1 MQFFNSRSGKKETFI
16 PFDDTHI
23 KLYVCGPT
31 VYDQIHIGNARPLVA
46 FDVLFRLLSAKYPR
60 VSYVRNITDL
70 DDKIYARAKDK
81 NIKIGE
87 LTDATTEDFHK
98 NCDAL
103 NCLAPTHQPKA
114 TDHIPHMIKM
124 IATLLEN
131 GHAYQAEG
139 HVLFS
144 HQKMTDDQKLI
155 PLDDKKLR
163 DGARVEIAAYKQD
176 AQDFVLWKPSMG
188 DMKVGW
194 DSPFGFG
201 RPGWHIECSAMAQ
214 EYLGGDFDIH
224 GGGQD
229 LLFPHHYNEYAQS
242 RAACPQHQHAKY
254 WLHNGYVL
262 ANGEKMSKSL
272 GNFFT
277 VNDILKLYDGSTLR
291 LLLLMT
297 HYRQPLDFSV
307 DKMNEAKAILDRFYQ
322 ITRLTGCD
330 DCASIPPHQDI
341 IAALEDDLN
350 TPLALSILHQMASE
364 LNQQA
369 EPDLDSVRQF
379 LASAQLLGL
388 MQCSADEWF
397 IGDANNDDDFT
408 KEDIEDLIQ
417 QRNDARKA
425 KDYELADKIRHELE
439 ARDILLEDTGGKTLW
454 KRR

>member
-1 MQFFNSRSGKKETFI
+1 MQFFNSRHGKKETFI
-16 PFDDTHI
+16 PFDEAHI
-23 KLYVCGPT
+23 KIYVCGPT
-31 VYDQIHIGNARPLVA
+31 VYDQIHIGNARPLVV
-46 FDVLFRLLSAKYPR
+46 FDVLFRLLSTKYQR
-60 VSYVRNITDL
+60 VTYIRNITDL
-70 DDKIYARAKDK
+70 DDKIYARASDK
-81 NIKIGE
+81 NISISD
-87 LTDATTEDFHK
+87 LTNATIVDFHK

-114 TDHIPHMIKM
+114 TEHIPHMIKM
-124 IATLLEN
+124 IETLLEN
-131 GHAYQAEG
+131 GFAYQAEG

-144 HQKMTDDQKLI
+144 HQKMTDAQKLI
-155 PLDDKKLR
+155 QLDAEKLR
-163 DGARVEIAAYKQD
+163 DGARVEIAPYKQD
-176 AQDFVLWKPSMG
+176 ARDFVLWKPSGG
-188 DMKVGW
+188 DKDIAVGW

-242 RAACPQHQHAKY
+242 RAACPQHHHAKY

-277 VNDILKLYDGSTLR
+277 VNDILKSYDGAVLR

-297 HYRQPLDFSV
+297 HYRQPLDFSL

-322 ITRLTGCD
+322 IMRLTGCD
-330 DCASIPPHQDI
+330 DSATQHANPDVID
-341 IAALEDDLN
+341 ALEDDLN

-364 LNQQA
+364 LNQQKQ
-369 EPDLDSVRQF
+369 PDLDSVRQF

-397 IGDANNDDDFT
+397 MGDGSFNT
-408 KEDIEDLIQ
+408 KEIEDLIA
-417 QRNDARKA
+417 QRIQARA
-425 KDYELADKIRHELE
+425 EKDYKLADSIRDMLE
-439 ARDILLEDTGGKTLW
+439 SQDILLEDTGNKTLW

>member
-1 MQFFNSRSGKKETFI
+1 MQFFNSRNGKKETFI

-23 KLYVCGPT
+23 KIYVCGPT
-31 VYDQIHIGNARPLVA
+31 VYDQIHIGNARPLVV
-46 FDVLFRLLSAKYPR
+46 FDVLFRLLSAKYQR
-60 VSYVRNITDL
+60 VSYIRNITDL
-70 DDKIYARAKDK
+70 DDKIYARASDK
-81 NIKIGE
+81 NISISD
-87 LTDATTEDFHK
+87 LTSATTADFHK

-114 TDHIPHMIKM
+114 TEHIPHMIKM
-124 IATLLEN
+124 IEILIEN
-131 GHAYQAEG
+131 GFAYQAEG

-144 HQKMTDDQKLI
+144 HQKMTDSEKLI
-155 PLDDKKLR
+155 QLDAEKLR
-163 DGARVEIAAYKQD
+163 DGARVEIAPYKQD
-176 AQDFVLWKPSMG
+176 ARDFVLWKPSNDG
-188 DMKVGW
+188 ITVGW

-277 VNDILKLYDGSTLR
+277 VNDIIKQYRGDILR

-297 HYRQPLDFSV
+297 HYRQPLDFSL

-322 ITRLTGCD
+322 IMRLTGCD
-330 DCASIPPHQDI
+330 DSASKHANTDVID
-341 IAALEDDLN
+341 ALEDDLN

-364 LNQQA
+364 LNQQKS
-369 EPDLDSVRQF
+369 PDLDMVRRF

-388 MQCSADEWF
+388 MQCSTDEWF
-397 IGDANNDDDFT
+397 MGDGSFDT
-408 KEDIEDLIQ
+408 KEIEDLIEKRIQ
-417 QRNDARKA
+417 ARA
-425 KDYELADKIRHELE
+425 EKDYELADAIRRELE
-439 ARDILLEDTGGKTLW
+439 NSGILLEDTGGRTLW